1 MNELLSLQG
10 TIFLL
15 MLAGLV
21 LKKVGIVGEQGQ
33 KNMTDLVLNLILL
46 QYHPVLSD

>member
-21 LKKVGIVGEQGQ
+21 LKKVGIVGSRDR
-33 KNMTDLVLNLILL
+33 KI
-46 QYHPVLSD
+46 